1 MKYRGHRTFVANSL
15 HSSPWLKRAF
25 NVSFIRDSAL
35 YRNWWM
41 ISSQVEGWN
50 QPIMA
55 LMCLHGLAQP
65 SNRFKHLSSRS
76 PTEGQNDKTNGL
88 KNLTN
93 GAGGRTGFLAPTCG
107 FALGSFTSEMLSLI
121 WIVMHVDVLGWRHR
135 PLVTRTKDVLVENS
149 PSSLDFCCHVCGN
162 TAIRRQYPCNT
173 VRPFQSS
180 TYIRFKEFKHSLK
193 CK

>member
-15 HSSPWLKRAF
+15 RSSPW
-25 NVSFIRDSAL
+25 SEPS
-35 YRNWWM
+35 
-41 ISSQVEGWN
+41 
-50 QPIMA
+50 
-55 LMCLHGLAQP
+55 MCLSSVILHYIFFAGGRLK
-65 SNRFKHLSSRS
+65 STDRFKHPSSRS

-173 VRPFQSS
+173 IRPFQSS